1 MGIVVYSNDGN
12 YTIYSFL
19 NLSPLCDCM
28 AFTFHTNMY
37 IQEPPDYVREVL
49 LPLISLPLAH
59 IHSLLS
65 NST

>member
-19 NLSPLCDCM
+19 NLSLCVTAWPLLSAQTCICR
-28 AFTFHTNMY
+28 NPQ
-37 IQEPPDYVREVL
+37 IYVREVL
-49 LPLISLPLAH
+49 LPLISLPLALT
-59 IHSLLS
+59 HSLLS